1 MNQTL
6 IITHAVLIGLTP
18 LIPVPVL
25 DDLVKSFFYRR
36 LVELLVFRHK
46 LSLSPSEVNILAE
59 DRSQTLFKGCLLG
72 TLEYVVKRLI
82 RKLTVVLEWR
92 RAIDMVTRMYYIG
105 YLMDYAF
112 QQKWYV
118 PGDPQNA
125 LRLRSAIE
133 TARLNANTNL
143 VKRVVQSSFRRSR
156 AMILGAVHQMSR
168 SLQEIA
174 FRRSRMWLRRQVAVR
189 LRGRSP
195 RLARWLHRRLRFS
208 EVENAQV
215 AEVERKVA
223 EKMEEEA
230 PKVEGALHGLIS
242 YLEEYLDA
250 VQKEHRE
257 HFEGLQNR
265 LENALKTPP
274 PQSL

>member
-25 DDLVKSFFYRR
+25 DDLVKAFFYRR
-36 LVELLVFRHK
+36 LVELLAFRHK
-46 LSLSPSEVNILAE
+46 LRLNPSEVNILAE
-59 DRSQTLFKGCLLG
+59 DRSQNLFKGCLLG

-92 RAIDMVTRMYYIG
+92 RAIDMVTRMYYVG

-112 QQKWYV
+112 QQNWYV
-118 PGDPQNA
+118 PGDPQHA

-133 TARLNANTNL
+133 TARMNANTNL
-143 VKRVVQSSFRRSR
+143 VKRVVQSSFKRSR

-174 FRRSRMWLRRQVAVR
+174 FRRSRMWL
-189 LRGRSP
+189 
-195 RLARWLHRRLRFS
+195 HRRLRFT

-215 AEVERKVA
+215 AEVEHKVA
-223 EKMEEEA
+223 EKMEQEA

-250 VQKEHRE
+250 VQEEHQE